1 MNAPPTTY
9 PSAGDAAGR
18 QTVPEQG
25 RAAQTAEKLRAAA
38 RVAFAE
44 HGYPATRVADIVDE
58 ADVSHGTFYTYY
70 VNKPA
75 ILEDLVRTVAERLHA
90 IAEAPW
96 EGPDVRAT
104 LEEVIGNFIDAY
116 AEDGDVIRAWVEA
129 AAVESRFADLLR
141 ELREGFVKRVA
152 SNLEPVAIEGG
163 YDPVVAASALVS
175 MVEGFAIEH
184 FPAASRKAR
193 EDAARTL
200 AAIWHGGLHALS
212 EPPPSP

>member
-1 MNAPPTTY
+1 M
-9 PSAGDAAGR
+9 
-18 QTVPEQG
+18 PEQG

-44 HGYPATRVADIVDE
+44 HGYPSTRVADIVDE

-96 EGPDVRAT
+96 EGPDVRAA
-104 LEEVIGNFIDAY
+104 LEGVIGDFIDAY
-116 AEDGDVIRAWVEA
+116 AEDAEVIRAWVEA
-129 AAVESRFADLLR
+129 AAVEPRFAELLR

-152 SNLEPVAIEGG
+152 GNLEPVTSEGG

-184 FPAASRKAR
+184 FPAASEKVG
-193 EDAARTL
+193 EGAAQTL
-200 AAIWHGGLHALS
+200 AAIWHGGLHALG
-212 EPPPSP
+212 EPHPPPT